1 MRRLR
6 VWLMARSWRRTRN
19 GELRFAELEA
29 EVLSDAVATLTAWEV
44 ALEWPEIRDHS

>member
-6 VWLMARSWRRTRN
+6 VWLMTRAWRRNRN
-19 GELRFAELEA
+19 GELRLVELEA

-44 ALEWPEIRDHS
+44 SLEWPDIRDNS

>member
-1 MRRLR
+1 MGRA
-6 VWLMARSWRRTRN
+6 WTRN
-19 GELRFAELEA
+19 RSGELRLSKQEA